1 MYEAFA
7 LVLRYDKMVG
17 RRGFAAAKRQLSS
30 TLTLLRKAA
39 RLSRRQFAREADID
53 PRILKAV
60 ESGVVPVSSEV
71 LGSIKKALRERN
83 VSETSISLLDAAVN
97 TDVGQPTVASFD
109 ISRSDLTTIERSLSD
124 ISNKLSSLASDNPGR
139 DIKAIV
145 NRLDATNEHLRQ
157 IANNTTR

>member
-1 MYEAFA
+1 MFGS
-7 LVLRYDKMVG
+7 DKIVA
-17 RRGFAAAKRQLSS
+17 RRGFAAGKRQLSS

-53 PRILKAV
+53 LRILKAV

-71 LGSIKKALRERN
+71 LDSIKKALRDRN
-83 VSETSISLLDAAVN
+83 VSETAISLLDATLN
-97 TDVGQPTVASFD
+97 TDVEQSTVASFD

-145 NRLDATNEHLRQ
+145 NRLDAANEHLRQ
-157 IANNTTR
+157 IANNTSR